1 MCAVVTGLVACD
13 GPRPSGTDPGEPP
26 PIVSLGAG
34 ASMTFPSEV
43 QGEEEVDGD
52 RHAFRR
58 DDGVVWSVQPLQ
70 RGTSGMA
77 PPTLDA
83 VAIALVHRVELDEV
97 EGELTH
103 RNCTFGGRAAQ
114 CIEGW
119 QAGSDGVEFFV
130 AERSSSS
137 PSWSSGWRSRRGP
150 EAQTSTRSPRV
161 SRPTPA
167 LTRASEGLAVQLVAS
182 AHE

>member
-1 MCAVVTGLVACD
+1 VMCAVVTGLVACD

-119 QAGSDGVEFFV
+119 QAGSDG
-130 AERSSSS
+130 ERVL
-137 PSWSSGWRSRRGP
+137 RRGAIV
-150 EAQTSTRSPRV
+150 ELSELVVWVAVSARAGSADIDALAESLATNTSFD
-161 SRPTPA
+161 
-167 LTRASEGLAVQLVAS
+167 EGQ
-182 AHE
+182 